1 MNIGNRELIE
11 QLINKGLK
19 EQEIYNVLNRYN
31 KIITHREI
39 KIIIVVYK
47 EYKKFVHRIKE
58 DI

>member
-39 KIIIVVYK
+39 KIIIDGYK
-47 EYKKFVHRIKE
+47 DYTKRMC
-58 DI
+58 